1 MRIALVYDA
10 VYPFVAGGVERRNYA
25 VAKALG
31 DEHRVAL
38 YGFHYWAD
46 QSESCL
52 AGCHYV
58 PLGRP
63 MPLYHSNGR
72 RRIGEAIIFAA
83 RMFAA
88 LLRSEEE
95 VWDVANFPFFSV
107 PAAWLASRLRRRKLI
122 VTWYE
127 LWGDYWYRYLGW
139 RGIAGRF
146 IESLALRCSPHI
158 ITTSEMTRSRLIAA
172 GYPGERVTLAPCGVD
187 VEGIARAPAAEEKF
201 DIISVGRL
209 LPHKRVEFAI
219 EALLH
224 LRRTW
229 PDATLAIVGDGPER
243 ARLERR
249 ASELGLCSAV
259 QFFGKLP
266 HAEQVYGLLKS
277 SRILVA
283 PSEREGFGIAV
294 IEAWACGIPAVVCA
308 GSENAMPELI
318 DQPFK
323 GRVAAASATS
333 IASAC
338 CELLEQRGEN
348 RQQQLLDE
356 AGEYNWRRVA
366 KRLETVYQEVLSS
379 PTSPQPN
386 ARLFDAHAED
396 YDRVLNK
403 ALRAS
408 GETKDYFAHGRL
420 IWLAKR
426 LKRLGCDAKSVLDY
440 GCGTGTSIP
449 LFFDYLHCH
458 EVVGVDVSRASLD
471 VAARSQ
477 GCNDRV
483 QLMHVDHH
491 EPGGDVDLAF
501 CNGVFH
507 HILQA
512 DRAGALRHILRSLR
526 PGGMFAL
533 WENNPWNLG
542 ARYCMR
548 VNPFDRDAIAISPR
562 EAARQLFAAGFHI
575 VETTSTFYFPRQLR
589 LFRWLEPSLSFLR
602 LGAQYLLLARKPLS
616 DGEPLN

>member
-25 VAKALG
+25 LAKELG

-46 QSESCL
+46 KGEACL

-72 RRIGEAIIFAA
+72 RRISEAIIFAA
-83 RMFAA
+83 RMFTA

-107 PAAWLASRLRRRKLI
+107 PAAWLASRVRRRKLI

-139 RGIAGRF
+139 RGLVGRF

-158 ITTSEMTRSRLIAA
+158 ITTSEMTRGRLIAA
-172 GYPGERVTLAPCGVD
+172 GYPTERITLAPCGVD
-187 VEGIARAPAAEEKF
+187 VDGIARAPTAEEKF
-201 DIISVGRL
+201 DLISVGRL

-224 LRRTW
+224 LRRIW
-229 PDATLAIVGDGPER
+229 PDAKLAIVGDGPER

-249 ASELGLCSAV
+249 AIELGLVSAV
-259 QFFGKLP
+259 RFFGKLP

-308 GSENAMPELI
+308 GPENAMQELI

-323 GRVAAASATS
+323 GRLAAASSTS

-338 CELLEQRGEN
+338 CELLEEGCEN
-348 RQQQLLDE
+348 RQQLLDA
-356 AGEYNWRRVA
+356 AGDYNWRRVA
-366 KRLETVYQEVLSS
+366 KRLETVYQGVLSS
-379 PTSPQPN
+379 HTSAQPS
-386 ARLFDAHAED
+386 APLFDAHAKD
-396 YDRVLNK
+396 YDRILNA

-408 GETKDYFAHGRL
+408 GETKEYFARGRL
-420 IWLAKR
+420 NWVAKR
-426 LKRLGCDAKSVLDY
+426 LEHLGCYAKCVLDY

-449 LFFDYLHCH
+449 LFFEYLHCR
-458 EVVGVDVSRASLD
+458 EVVGVDISQASLD
-471 VAARSQ
+471 IAARSQ
-477 GCNDRV
+477 WYNDCVR
-483 QLMHVDHH
+483 LMHVDRH
-491 EPGGDVDLAF
+491 EPAGDVDLAF

-507 HILQA
+507 HILPP
-512 DRAGALRHILRSLR
+512 DRASALRHILHSLR
-526 PGGMFAL
+526 PGGVFAF
-533 WENNPWNLG
+533 WENNPWNPG

-562 EAARQLFAAGFHI
+562 EAARRLLAAGFQI
-575 VETTSTFYFPRQLR
+575 IEAISAFYFPRQIR
-589 LFRWLEPSLSFLR
+589 LFRCLEPSLSLLPF
-602 LGAQYLLLARKPLS
+602 GAQYLVIARKPPF
-616 DGEPLN
+616 DG